1 MTGPTEHPAT
11 GPETGAT
18 GTSELP
24 GTTQDA
30 PAVAE
35 SGAAAP
41 AARFRGLTAVVTGA
55 ASGIGAATAQRLA
68 EEGAAVVV
76 ADVDEQRGAQVAKD
90 IRGSGGDAVFVR
102 ADVGSE
108 DGWRRILESAHAY
121 GPVGVLVSNAVKV
134 ELAPAHETTPE
145 SWNRQINVGL
155 TAAYLGVRAC
165 LADLRAVGGAVVLV
179 SSVHAHRGIPGHPAY
194 AAAKG
199 GLLSLSGQLTVE
211 YGPQV
216 RFNTVLPGPVLT
228 GLWDRVPE
236 DERAASVAETAA
248 GRFGTPQ
255 EVASAIA
262 YLASPEASYVTGA
275 SLLVDGGWSVMK
287 SSA

>member
-1 MTGPTEHPAT
+1 MTGSEPTAAGGADGPACF
-11 GPETGAT
+11 GA
-18 GTSELP
+18 P
-24 GTTQDA
+24 G
-30 PAVAE
+30 
-35 SGAAAP
+35 
-41 AARFRGLTAVVTGA
+41 RFRGRTAVVTGA
-55 ASGIGAATAQRLA
+55 AAGIGAATARRLA
-68 EEGAAVVV
+68 GEGAAVVV
-76 ADVDEQRGAQVAKD
+76 ADVDER
-90 IRGSGGDAVFVR
+90 RGSRLAKEIGEAGGDAVFVP
-102 ADVGSE
+102 ADVSDE
-108 DGWRRILESAHAY
+108 EAWRRVLEAAHAY

-134 ELAPAHETTPE
+134 EIAPAHETSPE
-145 SWNRQINVGL
+145 SWNRQISVGL

-165 LADLRAVGGAVVLV
+165 LEDLRAERGAVVLV

-211 YGPQV
+211 YGPEV
-216 RFNTVLPGPVLT
+216 RVNTVLPGPVLT

-236 DERAASVAETAA
+236 EERASSVAETAA
-248 GRFGTPQ
+248 RRFGTPD

-262 YLASPEASYVTGA
+262 FLASPEASYVTGA